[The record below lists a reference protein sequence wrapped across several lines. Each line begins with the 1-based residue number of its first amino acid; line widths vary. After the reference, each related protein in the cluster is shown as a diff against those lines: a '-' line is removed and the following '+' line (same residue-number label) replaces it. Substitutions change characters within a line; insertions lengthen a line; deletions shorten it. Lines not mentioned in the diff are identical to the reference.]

1 MIPGPAGTGLGLA
14 IAIGYAAGV
23 VQSDDPLLSKERWL
37 SWESFAYSAATAG
50 LGWRRGTLPIKAGQL
65 AFRVVLPRA
74 EQATV
79 WTLRRGV
86 PAVAARGWQLSNWIR
101 LAAPMAAGGKGIGFG
116 SSAGGIGAGA
126 LAASIVAGYGVG
138 AVVGTAISGA
148 IWGKPGAQLALGFYS
163 GGALG
168 PKPTHWYDYTIH
180 WNAYKIVRSWF
191 N

>member
-1 MIPGPAGTGLGLA
+1 MLG
-14 IAIGYAAGV
+14 IGVGYAVGII
-23 VQSDDPLLSKERWL
+23 QSDDPLLSKERWF
-37 SWESFAYSAATAG
+37 SWEQLAYSTGGAAVT
-50 LGWRRGTLPIKAGQL
+50 WRRGVIPGRLFQVAIP
-65 AFRVVLPRA
+65 RV